1 MNYEGFL
8 QSLQI
13 MWKGMLGLF
22 IFAIFVMLIT
32 MALKFFMLRK
42 GGKPAEEED

>member
-1 MNYEGFL
+1 MINTEGFM

-13 MWKGMLGLF
+13 MWKGMAGLF

-32 MALKFFMLRK
+32 MGLKAIMSK
-42 GGKPAEEED
+42 KAKE